1 METHQIIKET
11 EDCYVALGIGN
22 WFSWHITREYGEWV
36 VSSIYGRYEDTF
48 YTFKKAIESLT
59 IEPLN

>member
-22 WFSWHITREYGEWV
+22 WFSWHITYEYGEWV
-36 VSSIYGRYEDTF
+36 VSSIYGKYKGTF
-48 YTFKKAIESLT
+48 NTFGGAIKSL
-59 IEPLN
+59 IKEN